1 MGSIISSLFT
11 QWAQYKQGLCVFV
24 SFIASEGHPSCL
36 KFSPDLTSN
45 VKKLRWQCIECK
57 TCSSCRIQ
65 GKNAV
70 STSRIAVWLW
80 RLIQFRTTPQGFV
93 EICKAFPAQLRLE
106 IKKILND
113 KRVLHAMQLG
123 HLANMPTAPLFS
135 GGDAVLR
142 FMRSGL
148 SHGVLR
154 SSAFKNAK
162 RWGVYTVCLL
172 CFPLSAVNSKAFL
185 HRLLEAVTQHT
196 EKQGLVR
203 ALHAHHIIPPSSGT
217 CAICTVLTPH
227 WGF

>member
-1 MGSIISSLFT
+1 M
-11 QWAQYKQGLCVFV
+11 FV

-70 STSRIAVWLW
+70 STSHSVVLARKVD
-80 RLIQFRTTPQGFV
+80 LIPPTPPEDLRRFV
-93 EICKAFPAQLRLE
+93 KPLEHNRDYSCK
-106 IKKILND
+106 KTLND

-123 HLANMPTAPLFS
+123 HLANMPTAPFP

-142 FMRSGL
+142 FMWSGL

-154 SSAFKNAK
+154 STAFKNAK

-172 CFPLSAVNSKAFL
+172 CFPLSAVNSKPFL
-185 HRLLEAVTQHT
+185 HRLLEAVTRHT

-217 CAICTVLTPH
+217 FAICTVLTPH
-227 WGF
+227 WGFNGGAHKILGRQFIPVT